1 MFAQPELNLKKF
13 LDKPSQMW
21 RLIGE
26 TSMPRQYGMNQ
37 DYTSLQQTT
46 SVSNTLLR
54 LNYFNK
60 P

>member
-54 LNYFNK
+54 
-60 P
+60 